1 MFTIKII
8 GVLLVVVTC
17 SFIGT
22 LKSRA
27 LFERRKKLLL
37 VLDGVNMLHAY
48 IDQGEFE
55 LHIAI
60 NNAFSKCI
68 FLRFCEDKIL
78 CEDEDL
84 KNDKSLIE
92 EFFSQLGSTT
102 KKIECDH
109 INHFIL
115 KLKTHLKQSEEDIE
129 QKSKIYQIMGI
140 CGGLTA
146 GMLLI

>member
-1 MFTIKII
+1 MFVIKII
-8 GVLLVVVTC
+8 GILLVVATC
-17 SFIGT
+17 AFIGT

-27 LFERRKKLLL
+27 LFERRKKLML
-37 VLDGVNMLHAY
+37 VLDGVNMLYTY

-60 NNAFSKCI
+60 NNAFSKCT
-68 FLRFCEDKIL
+68 FLQFCKDEIL
-78 CEDEDL
+78 CDDEDL
-84 KNDKSLIE
+84 KKDKLLIE
-92 EFFSQLGSTT
+92 DFFSRLGNAT

-109 INHFIL
+109 INYFIL
-115 KLKTHLKQSEEDIE
+115 KLKVHLKQSEEDIE

-146 GMLLI
+146 GILLI

>member
-37 VLDGVNMLHAY
+37 ILDGVNMLHAY

-60 NNAFSKCI
+60 NNAFSKCT
-68 FLRFCEDKIL
+68 FLRFCEDI
-78 CEDEDL
+78 
-84 KNDKSLIE
+84 SIP
-92 EFFSQLGSTT
+92 F
-102 KKIECDH
+102 
-109 INHFIL
+109 
-115 KLKTHLKQSEEDIE
+115 
-129 QKSKIYQIMGI
+129 
-140 CGGLTA
+140 
-146 GMLLI
+146 